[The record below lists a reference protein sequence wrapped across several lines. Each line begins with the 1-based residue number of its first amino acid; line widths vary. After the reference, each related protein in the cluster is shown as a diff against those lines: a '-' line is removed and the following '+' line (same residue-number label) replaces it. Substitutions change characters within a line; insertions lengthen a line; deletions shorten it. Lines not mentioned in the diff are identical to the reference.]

1 MIRPDI
7 YNTTKEGS
15 FEVPM
20 GFLTQA
26 VQRFNL
32 RPSEIAVYVA
42 LCGLCDAK
50 GRAKATMREIGALT
64 GLSQPTICKAIQ
76 RLDYTGLLLIIQKSK
91 LYVGGDNPR
100 VVSIPRIYI
109 VIAKAGAG
117 WHMDDPD
124 AEVLWAGI
132 EPEDRVIA
140 VDNWPMR
147 GNHRE

>member
-50 GRAKATMREIGALT
+50 GGVKATMRKSALT
-64 GLSQPTICKAIQ
+64 GLSQPTISKAIK
-76 RLDYTGLLLIIQKSK
+76 G
-91 LYVGGDNPR
+91 
-100 VVSIPRIYI
+100 
-109 VIAKAGAG
+109 
-117 WHMDDPD
+117 
-124 AEVLWAGI
+124 
-132 EPEDRVIA
+132 
-140 VDNWPMR
+140 
-147 GNHRE
+147 